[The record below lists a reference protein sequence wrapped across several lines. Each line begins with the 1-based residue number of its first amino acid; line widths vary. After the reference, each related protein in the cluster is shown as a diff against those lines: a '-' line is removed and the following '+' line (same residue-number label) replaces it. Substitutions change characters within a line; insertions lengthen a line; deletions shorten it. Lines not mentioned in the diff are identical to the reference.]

1 MSNAAAKLGF
11 RMHAER
17 TPNPNSVKWVL
28 GAAVAG
34 GEGPRS
40 ASFEARPGA
49 DVSPLAA
56 RLFSLEGVVGVFL
69 GPDFVTVSKEPET
82 EWTDLAPPIVAGIKE
97 WVTSGE
103 PALGPAYEPPDY
115 GDEGE
120 IVSQI
125 RDILE
130 RDIQPYVAADGGE
143 IAFAGYRD
151 GIVEV
156 FLRGAC
162 AGCPSSTITLKMGI
176 EARLKEE
183 IPAVTSVVAL

>member
-1 MSNAAAKLGF
+1 MKLGF

-28 GAAVAG
+28 SAPVAG
-34 GEGPRS
+34 DGRGS
-40 ASFEARPGA
+40 ASFEDAPGK

-56 RLFSLEGVVGVFL
+56 RLFSVAGVVGVFL
-69 GPDFVTVSKEPET
+69 GPDFVTISKEPEA

-97 WVTSGE
+97 WVTAEE
-103 PALGPAYEPPDY
+103 PALGSAYEPPDY

-120 IVSQI
+120 IVAQI
-125 RDILE
+125 RAILE

-151 GIVEV
+151 GVVEV